1 MTRQKH
7 QSSRMKTIFWFI
19 AALGLTGLTWA
30 GAALSAELPQ
40 VGQRAPDFRV
50 VDLNGALQH
59 LADFRGKWLVLYF
72 YPKDET
78 PGCTAEACAYRD
90 AIQKIHQ
97 LGAAVLGVSID
108 DASSHAEF
116 AKNHHLPFPL
126 LADKDGAVSQKYGSE
141 MHILGFRIAKRNTF
155 IIDPS
160 GRIAKVYESVDAGRN
175 PAQVVADLA
184 AFGSAR

>member
-1 MTRQKH
+1 MTQQKH
-7 QSSRMKTIFWFI
+7 QSSRMKIIFWFM
-19 AALGLTGLTWA
+19 AAFGLAGLAWA

-40 VGQRAPDFRV
+40 VGQLAPDFSV
-50 VDLNGALQH
+50 EDQNGTLRH
-59 LADFRGKWLVLYF
+59 LADYRGKWLVLYF

-90 AIQKIHQ
+90 DIQKIHQ

-126 LADKDGAVSQKYGSE
+126 LADQDGAVSKKYGSE
-141 MHILGFRIAKRNTF
+141 MNMLGFRIAKRNTF

-175 PAQVVADLA
+175 PAQVIADLT

>member
-1 MTRQKH
+1 
-7 QSSRMKTIFWFI
+7 MKTLIWI
-19 AALGLTGLTWA
+19 AAALGLAGLTWA
-30 GAALSAELPQ
+30 GVVSASELPK
-40 VGQRAPDFRV
+40 VGQSAPDFSV
-50 VDLNGALQH
+50 EDQNGTLQK
-59 LADFRGKWLVLYF
+59 LADYRGKWLVLYF

-90 AIQKIHQ
+90 DIQKIRQ

-116 AKNHHLPFPL
+116 ARNHHLPFPL
-126 LADKDGAVSQKYGSE
+126 LADKDGTVAQKYGSE
-141 MHILGFRIAKRNTF
+141 MHLLGFRIARRNTF
-155 IIDPS
+155 IIDPA

-184 AFGSAR
+184 AFEGAR

>member
-1 MTRQKH
+1 
-7 QSSRMKTIFWFI
+7 MKTIFWLI
-19 AALGLTGLTWA
+19 TALGLTSLTWA
-30 GAALSAELPQ
+30 GAAFSADLPQ
-40 VGQRAPDFRV
+40 VGQNAPDFSV
-50 VDLNGALQH
+50 EDQNGMLQH
-59 LADFRGKWLVLYF
+59 LAGYRGKWLVLYF

-90 AIQKIHQ
+90 DIQKIRQ

-108 DASSHAEF
+108 EASSHAEF

-141 MHILGFRIAKRNTF
+141 MRLLGFKIAKRNTF

-175 PAQVVADLA
+175 PAQVIADLA
-184 AFGSAR
+184 ALGNMR

>member
-1 MTRQKH
+1 MIRQKRQAGH
-7 QSSRMKTIFWFI
+7 TRIIFWLI
-19 AALGLTGLTWA
+19 AALGLNGVTWA
-30 GAALSAELPQ
+30 GVALSAELPQ
-40 VGQRAPDFRV
+40 VGQSAPDFSV
-50 VDLNGALQH
+50 EDQNGALQH
-59 LADFRGKWLVLYF
+59 LADYRGKWLVLYF

-90 AIQKIHQ
+90 DIQRIRQ

-141 MHILGFRIAKRNTF
+141 MSLLGFRIAKRNTF

-175 PAQVVADLA
+175 PAQVITDLV
-184 AFGSAR
+184 SLENLH